1 MEVREMKLKAAFL
14 VAIAASSLTSSGSYA
29 QDVDVG
35 ATLFAQS
42 CSACHGAKG
51 LGDGDMANVTTIK
64 APNLTLL
71 SKNNDGV
78 FPMLQVIHVID
89 GRTGQRGHGSVM
101 PVWGQIYSDEAA
113 VTSGLYGGVLE
124 TRGRILSL
132 ALFIESM
139 QK

>member
-1 MEVREMKLKAAFL
+1 MKLTAAFL
-14 VAIAASSLTSSGSYA
+14 FVVAGGLLASSGSYA
-29 QDVDVG
+29 QDTEVG

-78 FPMLQVIHVID
+78 FPMLNVIHVID

-101 PVWGQIYSDEAA
+101 PVWGQIFSDEAA
-113 VTSGLYGGVLE
+113 ATSGLYGGVLE

-132 ALFIESM
+132 ALFLESI